1 MAQHSSKMVQDS
13 PQMSQQSPMIDQHRS
28 KMASKRTKSI
38 LKHGLKLHPVQKE
51 IINYNLKLGD
61 IKRMQISIS
70 QCQFLHLIIKVSKI
84 KKVLEIGTFTGLST
98 LSMAL
103 ALPDNGEIIALDKN
117 RETNKIAV
125 NFFKKAEQN
134 HKIKTIIKPALES
147 LIKIRNKKFDLVFI
161 DADKMNYKKYYE
173 ISLDLLNK
181 GGLVI
186 IDNVLWHGEVVDKRI
201 NDKFTKNIRELNKF
215 ISKDKRIEKVIV
227 PFGDGMSVC
236 RKV

>member
-1 MAQHSSKMVQDS
+1 MGSDLNITKHLQDY
-13 PQMSQQSPMIDQHRS
+13 
-28 KMASKRTKSI
+28 I

-125 NFFKKAEQN
+125 NYFKKAEQN

-147 LIKIRNKKFDLVFI
+147 LIKIRNEKFDLVFI

-201 NDKFTKNIRELNKF
+201 NDKFTKNIRELNNF

>member
-1 MAQHSSKMVQDS
+1 MGSDLNITKHLQD
-13 PQMSQQSPMIDQHRS
+13 D
-28 KMASKRTKSI
+28 I
-38 LKHGLKLHPVQKE
+38 LKHVLKLHPVQKE
-51 IINYNLKLGD
+51 IINYSIKLVD

-117 RETNKIAV
+117 KETNKIAV

-201 NDKFTKNIRELNKF
+201 NDKFTKNIRELNNF